1 MSYILDALVKAD
13 QQRQRQGVPGLHTIQ
28 AAVLPERVQ
37 PRRWHVMLSGVVLT
51 AALLSLAWLQPWHRE
66 ATDAM
71 PVPLQ
76 MAAGKPAAPTIPV
89 GKNMTAV
96 AAQEAVVVEVTEPP
110 GAVAVPRQ
118 KSAKAE
124 PNRPR
129 SEAPAREAVA
139 ATPAPPAPVVAEAK
153 ADAKPEAR
161 LYSVAELPAALK
173 KEAQKISIA
182 GFAYAADPND
192 RMAIINDRAMREG
205 DEVAAGLRI
214 EQISGDGVVFSLKGY
229 RFHKGGL

>member
-13 QQRQRQGVPGLHTIQ
+13 QQRQRHGVPGLHTIQ
-28 AAVLPERVQ
+28 AAVLPGRG
-37 PRRWHVMLSGVVLT
+37 PARRWPVVFSGVVLV
-51 AALLSLAWLQPWHRE
+51 AGLLSLAWLQPWQRA
-66 ATDAM
+66 ATEAM
-71 PVPLQ
+71 PIPLQ
-76 MAAGKPAAPTIPV
+76 MAESKPAVPTVPV
-89 GKNMTAV
+89 GKTIPAV
-96 AAQEAVVVEVTEPP
+96 VPPTAVVVEVTAPP
-110 GAVAVPRQ
+110 PP

-124 PNRPR
+124 AVRPR
-129 SEAPAREAVA
+129 REVPPAREIVA
-139 ATPAPPAPVVAEAK
+139 APPAPPAPVVAE
-153 ADAKPEAR
+153 AKPEAR

-173 KEAQKISIA
+173 KEAQKITIA

-192 RMAIINDRAMREG
+192 RMAIINDRALREG